1 MTTTIPN
8 KIEKQIELKA
18 PLDRVWKAVTD
29 AQEFGAW
36 FGVKLEGQ
44 FRAGEPI
51 QGKFTNAK
59 YSHVTMNLTVKE
71 ITPKTAFSFTWIPFG
86 IDREYDYS
94 KEDPTLV
101 KFTFEATPTG
111 TLLRVTEEGFDHVPL
126 VRRAKAFE
134 MNEMGWGIQM
144 KQIEEYLKNAA

>member
-1 MTTTIPN
+1 MSTTVPN

-18 PLDRVWKAVTD
+18 PLGRVWKAVTD

-44 FRAGEPI
+44 FQAGKQIE
-51 QGKFTNAK
+51 GKLK
-59 YSHVTMNLTVKE
+59 SERYGDLTMKVTVKE
-71 ITPKTAFSFTWIPFG
+71 ISPKTAFSFTWIPFG
-86 IDREYDYS
+86 IDPEYDYS

-101 KFTFEATPTG
+101 KFTFETTPTG

-134 MNEMGWGIQM
+134 SNVQGWAIQM